1 MAKNVNRKIDNNT
14 KDTRHQYFNL
24 DEDKGLFDEIDED
37 LRNEKFKQLIN
48 KYGGLLL
55 TALIVVIS
63 IVVGYDKIKEWQA
76 SNAEK
81 KTIQYIQAVAPS
93 DKYENNII
101 ELENIVNTEKG
112 IFKDIAQLRIANIL
126 IENNQTDKGL
136 VVLENIYSDDSVDEK
151 VREIAI
157 IKLATYK
164 SEMISFEE
172 MEALL
177 SSIIAKNGAWSPMAK
192 ELLAMS
198 AIYNK
203 NIEKAKSLYQDLLTN
218 NTISEEAK
226 SRINDV
232 LASLTENN

>member
-1 MAKNVNRKIDNNT
+1 MAKNINRKIDNNT

-48 KYGGLLL
+48 QYGGLMLA
-55 TALIVVIS
+55 ALIVMIS
-63 IVVGYDKIKEWQA
+63 IVVGYDKIKEWQV

-81 KTIQYIQAVAPS
+81 KTTQYIQAIAPS

-126 IENNQTDKGL
+126 IENNQTEKGL
-136 VVLENIYSDDSVDEK
+136 DVLEKIHLDESVDEK

-172 MEALL
+172 MDALL
-177 SSIIAKNGAWSPMAK
+177 SSIITKNGAWSPMAK

-203 NIEKAKSLYQDLLTN
+203 KIEKAKSLYQDLLTN

-226 SRINDV
+226 SRIKDV
-232 LASLTENN
+232 LASLTESN

>member
-37 LRNEKFKQLIN
+37 LRNEKFKHFIN
-48 KYGGLLL
+48 QYGGLML

-63 IVVGYDKIKEWQA
+63 IVVSYDKIKEWQV
-76 SNAEK
+76 SKAEN

-112 IFKDIAQLRIANIL
+112 IFRDIAQLRIANIL

-136 VVLENIYSDDSVDEK
+136 DVASK
-151 VREIAI
+151 
-157 IKLATYK
+157 
-164 SEMISFEE
+164 
-172 MEALL
+172 
-177 SSIIAKNGAWSPMAK
+177 
-192 ELLAMS
+192 
-198 AIYNK
+198 IYNRHRLLKGFLISIGVSEQTAEDDACKIEHDLSDETIEAIKRIYDK
-203 NIEKAKSLYQDLLTN
+203 N
-218 NTISEEAK
+218 
-226 SRINDV
+226 
-232 LASLTENN
+232 

>member
-1 MAKNVNRKIDNNT
+1 M
-14 KDTRHQYFNL
+14 
-24 DEDKGLFDEIDED
+24 
-37 LRNEKFKQLIN
+37 
-48 KYGGLLL
+48 
-55 TALIVVIS
+55 
-63 IVVGYDKIKEWQA
+63 
-76 SNAEK
+76 
-81 KTIQYIQAVAPS
+81 
-93 DKYENNII
+93 
-101 ELENIVNTEKG
+101 
-112 IFKDIAQLRIANIL
+112 NIL

>member
-37 LRNEKFKQLIN
+37 LRNEKFKHFIN
-48 KYGGLLL
+48 QYGGLML

-63 IVVGYDKIKEWQA
+63 IVVSYDKIKEWQV
-76 SNAEK
+76 SKAEN

-112 IFKDIAQLRIANIL
+112 IFRDIAQLRIANIL

-136 VVLENIYSDDSVDEK
+136 DVLEKIYLDDSVDEK
-151 VREIAI
+151 VREIAT

-172 MEALL
+172 METLL
-177 SSIIAKNGAWSPMAK
+177 SPITTKNGAWAPMAK